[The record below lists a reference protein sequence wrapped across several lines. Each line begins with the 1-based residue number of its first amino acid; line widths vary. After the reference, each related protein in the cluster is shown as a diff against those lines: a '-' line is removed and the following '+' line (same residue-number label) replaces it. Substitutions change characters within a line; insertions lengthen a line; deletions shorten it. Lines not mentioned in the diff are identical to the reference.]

1 MIRFTIVAVG
11 RLKEPYL
18 VEAAE
23 EYLRRLVP
31 YARVQVH
38 EVPEEPFPP
47 RPSPAQS
54 RAVREQEAARLA
66 RHIPGGGC
74 LIALAP
80 RGRIPSSE
88 ELAALVEERA
98 LAGQGH
104 LIFLVGGPLGLAP
117 ALLERAAMVLSF
129 SRLTFPHQLFRV
141 ILLEQLYRVCKIV
154 RHEPYHW

>member
-1 MIRFTIVAVG
+1 MIRFTIVTVG

-23 EYLRRLVP
+23 EYLRRLAP

-47 RPSPAQS
+47 YPPAARS
-54 RAVREQEAARLA
+54 RAVREREAARLA
-66 RHIPGGGC
+66 RHIPADSY

-80 RGRIPSSE
+80 KGGMLSSE
-88 ELAALVEERA
+88 DLAALVEERA
-98 LAGQGH
+98 LGGQGH
-104 LIFLVGGPLGLAP
+104 LTFLIGGALGLAP
-117 ALLERAAMVLSF
+117 ALLERSDLVLSF

-141 ILLEQLYRVCKIV
+141 ILLEQLYRACKIL